1 MCRATSYDYQ
11 NLTKEGIGN
20 TMKKVRQLSRGPS
33 RGSGSGVQF
42 NVGVGI
48 SSFSEDRDTIRQVRL

>member
-33 RGSGSGVQF
+33 RGSGLGVQV

-48 SSFSEDRDTIRQVRL
+48 LSLPQSTEDRGTIR